1 MDTFF
6 KCVLKH
12 TGSLPHWVF
21 FFYPQKQW
29 WGKKKKKLGL
39 FCKSIFWWLN
49 CTQVL
54 YMVWVI
60 IWTNFQLLCL
70 FYATASR
77 KHHSAVHI
85 HTVAAVRIPRTW
97 RSRPASQGAS
107 SLLWGKPFRES
118 RCPPHQTSKNASHK
132 AHPFSVSQLY
142 EAQNSHPKEG

>member
-1 MDTFF
+1 MCF
-6 KCVLKH
+6 KTHRLFA
-12 TGSLPHWVF
+12 SLVF
-21 FFYPQKQW
+21 FFFTLRSSDG
-29 WGKKKKKLGL
+29 GKKKKTWAVLQEHILVIKLYTGAIYGMSY
-39 FCKSIFWWLN
+39 F
-49 CTQVL
+49 
-54 YMVWVI
+54 I